1 MISKRTIDLLL
12 TKAEEYN
19 QLGFVEHDPI
29 SIPHSY
35 TKKQDIE
42 ITAFWSAVLSWGL
55 RKTIIKKCTELF
67 ELMDNAPHDFIM
79 NHQETD
85 LKRFLEFKHRTF
97 NATDTLFFISRLKGF
112 YTESDTLETAFLME
126 NGKNHSGKESLSLFH
141 NRFFDFDFA
150 PERTRK
156 HIATPTRKSACKRLN
171 MFLRWM
177 VRKDEK
183 GVDFGIWNTINPSQL
198 YCPLDVHVE
207 RVARKLQLLE
217 RKQSDWQAVEELTE
231 NLKLINEND
240 PVMLDFAL
248 FGLGLEG
255 Y

>member
-1 MISKRTIDLLL
+1 MISKRTTELLL
-12 TKAEEYN
+12 NKAEEYN
-19 QLGFVEHDPI
+19 QLGFVEFDPI

-55 RKTIIKKCTELF
+55 RKTIIKKCSELF
-67 ELMDNAPHDFIM
+67 ERMDNAPHDFIM
-79 NHQETD
+79 NHTDAD
-85 LKRFLEFKHRTF
+85 LKRFLDFKHRTF
-97 NATDTLFFISRLKGF
+97 NATDTLFFISRLRAF
-112 YTESDTLETAFLME
+112 YTEYDSLEKAFLSE
-126 NGKNHSGKESLSLFH
+126 KQDFTAKESLTIFH

-156 HIATPTRKSACKRLN
+156 HIATPARKSACKRLN

-177 VRKDEK
+177 VRKDDK
-183 GVDFGIWNTINPSQL
+183 GVDFGIWNSINPSQL

-231 NLKLINEND
+231 NLRLINEND
-240 PVMLDFAL
+240 PVVLDFAL

>member
-1 MISKRTIDLLL
+1 MISKRTTELLL
-12 TKAEEYN
+12 SKAEEYN
-19 QLGFVEHDPI
+19 QLGFIEFDPI

-55 RKTIIKKCTELF
+55 RKTIIKKCKELF
-67 ELMDNAPHDFIM
+67 ELMDNAPYDFII
-79 NHQETD
+79 NHTEAD
-85 LKRFLEFKHRTF
+85 LTRFLNFKHRTF
-97 NATDTLFFISRLKGF
+97 NATDTLFFISRLNAF
-112 YTESDTLETAFLME
+112 YKTYDSLENAFLL
-126 NGKNHSGKESLSLFH
+126 KDHSFSAKESLSLFH

-156 HIATPTRKSACKRLN
+156 HIATPARKSACKRLN

-177 VRKDEK
+177 VRKDKK
-183 GVDFGIWNTINPSQL
+183 GVDFGIWNTINSSQL

-240 PVMLDFAL
+240 PVLLDFAL